1 MTTRSGKEYKSKMA
15 DGESGEAAASISLTE
30 MLKMLVEDRQ
40 RMERE
45 RAEERAAERRRHEE
59 QMEVMRQ
66 LVEETRRE
74 ALEARGS
81 GAGTVPKLAKL
92 TESDD
97 VEAYLT
103 TFERTMTAY
112 RVEQNRWSYMLAPQL
127 TGKAQKAFSAM
138 AVDQAGDYNALK
150 EAILLRYDITEE
162 AYRQRFRA
170 VKKGDETNRE
180 LATRTMDLLQKWTKE
195 CTSKQEVL
203 EFVAVE
209 QLLNVMP
216 EDIRVWVRE
225 RKPKTAAEAGELA
238 DDYLQARKREMKA
251 EPIRT
256 TDKSP
261 EAAERK
267 RCYTCGSVKHLAWEC
282 PQGSRSGGAAPGRE
296 RHQKQEGEV
305 KCFNCGRRGHIST
318 RCPRDAMFCEV
329 GPGQGRLD
337 GGDQP
342 QQKGVSGKSGRARSG
357 LVEGRRVDDILLDT
371 GCSKTLVRRDLI
383 PEKKVLEGDVVTI
396 RCAHGDTV
404 VYPVVEVEMDVDGV
418 KIQVEAAVSDTLPRS
433 VLLGTDVPEF
443 SDLLG
448 SGALRDGKQQVDD
461 VMAVVTRAQAKRQE
475 AEEVVRCQREEV
487 SGVKTNPVEE
497 DSAEIGL
504 RRADGSS
511 GEQNQEAGDDFTWGS
526 EFAEDIFVS
535 GRERKRQTRQQKR
548 DGRWQFA
555 QGPRSDVEGEST
567 HALDISAEELSKM
580 QDADAT
586 LATVRRVAGEE
597 TDTATGHIGKDK
609 TAQRVL
615 QRFYWPTVYKDV
627 ADYCRSCG
635 DWQKAG
641 NRSRQ
646 RASLPN
652 GLKHQGVWCRR
663 RGGECD
669 RLVSRF
675 IIVLLVMYLWLLDCI
690 FVAWGVA

>member
-15 DGESGEAAASISLTE
+15 DGESGEAAASVSLTE

-74 ALEARGS
+74 ALETRGS
-81 GAGTVPKLAKL
+81 GAGNVPKLAKL

-238 DDYLQARKREMKA
+238 DDYLQA
-251 EPIRT
+251 
-256 TDKSP
+256 
-261 EAAERK
+261 
-267 RCYTCGSVKHLAWEC
+267 
-282 PQGSRSGGAAPGRE
+282 
-296 RHQKQEGEV
+296 
-305 KCFNCGRRGHIST
+305 
-318 RCPRDAMFCEV
+318 
-329 GPGQGRLD
+329 
-337 GGDQP
+337 
-342 QQKGVSGKSGRARSG
+342 G
-357 LVEGRRVDDILLDT
+357 L
-371 GCSKTLVRRDLI
+371 
-383 PEKKVLEGDVVTI
+383 
-396 RCAHGDTV
+396 
-404 VYPVVEVEMDVDGV
+404 
-418 KIQVEAAVSDTLPRS
+418 
-433 VLLGTDVPEF
+433 
-443 SDLLG
+443 
-448 SGALRDGKQQVDD
+448 
-461 VMAVVTRAQAKRQE
+461 
-475 AEEVVRCQREEV
+475 
-487 SGVKTNPVEE
+487 
-497 DSAEIGL
+497 
-504 RRADGSS
+504 
-511 GEQNQEAGDDFTWGS
+511 
-526 EFAEDIFVS
+526 
-535 GRERKRQTRQQKR
+535 
-548 DGRWQFA
+548 
-555 QGPRSDVEGEST
+555 
-567 HALDISAEELSKM
+567 
-580 QDADAT
+580 
-586 LATVRRVAGEE
+586 
-597 TDTATGHIGKDK
+597 
-609 TAQRVL
+609 
-615 QRFYWPTVYKDV
+615 
-627 ADYCRSCG
+627 
-635 DWQKAG
+635 
-641 NRSRQ
+641 
-646 RASLPN
+646 
-652 GLKHQGVWCRR
+652 
-663 RGGECD
+663 
-669 RLVSRF
+669 
-675 IIVLLVMYLWLLDCI
+675 
-690 FVAWGVA
+690 